1 MATSERGS
9 RRVRLV
15 TGLVLAGVFAAGAVS
30 GLGLARWL
38 GPRAP
43 PPPGP
48 PIMRAFHQLGLSAEQ
63 QRQTREILESHK
75 PELEAILRETF
86 PRVRAVNEQ
95 VSEELRAIL
104 TPEQARRLTRLEAQL
119 PPETHPPGHPPPMGE
134 RPPQGRGP
142 PPHGFPPPG
151 MGPYP
156 HGPPPPGMGPPPQG
170 IAPPFELRPA
180 GQRP

>member
-15 TGLVLAGVFAAGAVS
+15 TGLVLAGVFAAGTIS

-38 GPRAP
+38 GPRAR

-48 PIMRAFHQLGLSAEQ
+48 PIMRAFHQLELSAEQ
-63 QRQTREILESHK
+63 QHRTREILESHR
-75 PELEAILRETF
+75 PELEAILRESF
-86 PRVRAVNEQ
+86 PRVRAINEQ

-104 TPEQARRLTRLEAQL
+104 TPEQARRLAEIERQL
-119 PPETHPPGHPPPMGE
+119 PPETHPPGSPPPMGE

-151 MGPYP
+151 MGP
-156 HGPPPPGMGPPPQG
+156 
-170 IAPPFELRPA
+170 PPFELHPA
-180 GQRP
+180 GHRP